1 MHFHFAILAKT
12 LWKSTAFFAS
22 NIFSPFD
29 TSNYPWNIK
38 VLTLPLYNFI
48 QRQSYSEIRI
58 NCHHHHLALII
69 FSCLVRAW
77 SNSKIYK
84 LCHSSTLFSK
94 ICQLLNILFSTFYL
108 CGAVLYVVWI
118 CHQKQ
123 PNIRR
128 TWQLSAVDYTFVQK

>member
-1 MHFHFAILAKT
+1 MTVLFNQKTVFNMKNSYHQLYILNVSLYSKLFSNPDFPNLNKNLANKYLLVVKVIDVKMHFHFAILAKT

-58 NCHHHHLALII
+58 NCHHYHLALII

-77 SNSKIYK
+77 SNSKI
-84 LCHSSTLFSK
+84 
-94 ICQLLNILFSTFYL
+94 
-108 CGAVLYVVWI
+108 
-118 CHQKQ
+118 
-123 PNIRR
+123 
-128 TWQLSAVDYTFVQK
+128 